1 VLILAGR
8 RRGVDP
14 VAQAA
19 GARHKALALVDGVPV
34 LQRVVECLRDACGP
48 VPVFVST
55 EDPTLLEA
63 TPELRAWSQAG
74 ALRRHA
80 SGLSP
85 ATSVADFLGTATGAG
100 PFLVTTADHALL
112 TAPMVEH
119 FLAEAAASQAD
130 LVAAVVEEPLFRV
143 RFPRVRRT
151 FVPLRGGAVTGANLF
166 WFRTREA
173 AGAARFWT
181 RTESMRKRP
190 WRLVSLFG
198 PGALLR
204 FALGRLDL
212 EQALARVSAAMG
224 VRVGAVRMPFAE
236 CAIDVDT
243 PADLATAR
251 EVAAGRG
258 QSEPSSVA
266 TKEPRAGSKDRA
278 ENDSAKSGGPAA
290 PPVGTIR

>member
-1 VLILAGR
+1 MAR
-8 RRGVDP
+8 
-14 VAQAA
+14 AA

-34 LQRVVECLRDACGP
+34 LQRVVQCLREACAG

-63 TPELRAWSQAG
+63 TRELRALAEAG

-80 SGLSP
+80 SGGSP
-85 ATSVADFLGTATGAG
+85 AASVGDFLAGAASDG

-112 TAPMVEH
+112 TAAMVEH
-119 FLAEAAASQAD
+119 FLAEAAAAPGD
-130 LVAAVVEEPLFRV
+130 LVVAVVEEPLFRA
-143 RFPRVRRT
+143 RFPVVRRT
-151 FVPLRGGAVTGANLF
+151 FVPLRGASITGANLF

-173 AGAARFWT
+173 ARAAQFWT
-181 RTESMRKRP
+181 RAESMRKRP
-190 WRLVSLFG
+190 WRLVALFG

-224 VRVGAVRMPFAE
+224 VRVAAVRMPFAE

-251 EVAAGRG
+251 EVAAARG
-258 QSEPSSVA
+258 QSERSSA
-266 TKEPRAGSKDRA
+266 GTKPPRSGSNARA
-278 ENDSAKSGGPAA
+278 QKESAKPAD

>member
-1 VLILAGR
+1 M
-8 RRGVDP
+8 
-14 VAQAA
+14 AQAA
-19 GARHKALALVDGVPV
+19 GARHKALVLVDGVPV
-34 LQRVVECLRDACGP
+34 LQRVVRCLREACGP

-55 EDPTLLEA
+55 EDPTLIEA
-63 TPELRAWSQAG
+63 TRELRALAEAG

-80 SGLSP
+80 SGSSP
-85 ATSVADFLGTATGAG
+85 AASVGDFLASAEGEG

-130 LVAAVVEEPLFRV
+130 LAVAVVEEPLFRA
-143 RFPRVRRT
+143 RFAVVRRT
-151 FVPLRGGAVTGANLF
+151 FVPLRGAAITGANLF

-173 AGAARFWT
+173 ARAAQFWT
-181 RTESMRKRP
+181 RAESMRKRP
-190 WRLVSLFG
+190 WRLVALFG
-198 PGALLR
+198 PSALLR

-212 EQALARVSAAMG
+212 EQALAHVSTAMG
-224 VRVGAVRMPFAE
+224 VRVAAVCMPFAE

-251 EVAAGRG
+251 EVAATRD
-258 QSEPSSVA
+258 QSERSSAA
-266 TKEPRAGSKDRA
+266 TKQPRSGSNARA
-278 ENDSAKSGGPAA
+278 QMESAKPAE